1 VSILTE
7 GQLATKVLEETSA
20 DNNNKKKI
28 KKNFDGK
35 KHLLNDLVAH
45 TPQRETK

>member
-20 DNNNKKKI
+20 KTKKK
-28 KKNFDGK
+28 KKKMNFDGK